1 MMFVVIYTVNEKDIH
16 GRLIPHW
23 KELCVVIT
31 WYVNL
36 KLKKSSLKVAILFQW
51 CKGGRCISRGFP
63 VSAAYSSTSQTSQSR
78 IEKSSGIWAK
88 WKPFSDCASG
98 CLFGEEGRL
107 RSGSTGIKIS
117 TRICN
122 NPR

>member
-1 MMFVVIYTVNEKDIH
+1 M
-16 GRLIPHW
+16 
-23 KELCVVIT
+23 
-31 WYVNL
+31 
-36 KLKKSSLKVAILFQW
+36 AILFQW